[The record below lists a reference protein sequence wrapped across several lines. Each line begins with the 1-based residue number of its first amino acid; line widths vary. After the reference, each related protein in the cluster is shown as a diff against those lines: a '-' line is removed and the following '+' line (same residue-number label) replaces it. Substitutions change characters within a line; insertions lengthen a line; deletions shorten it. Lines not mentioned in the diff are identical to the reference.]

1 MRNFDW
7 IFDANGKVSK
17 GKACIFDREP
27 RNSNDY
33 DYPKPGVVTLS
44 GEYPYYTDGRRDP
57 LPDEVDSDCW
67 IELNEYPDGD
77 CQKSL
82 YDLFEILPADLQKGL
97 YDGYMWNIFGKYINR
112 YGDEMLI
119 LVKEDDFPL
128 FDNHTECVIID
139 ATEIEEHKSP
149 YDLNEEEQK
158 TLFNEIRRGSFYYS
172 DYKNSVGCTFEEAL
186 SWSDSY
192 YAWLNE
198 EFGDEADY
206 HDNLESWLN
215 YAGF

>member
-1 MRNFDW
+1 MRTQTMT
-7 IFDANGKVSK
+7 ASRV
-17 GKACIFDREP
+17 
-27 RNSNDY
+27 
-33 DYPKPGVVTLS
+33 
-44 GEYPYYTDGRRDP
+44 
-57 LPDEVDSDCW
+57 
-67 IELNEYPDGD
+67 
-77 CQKSL
+77 L
-82 YDLFEILPADLQKGL
+82 YDLFEILTADLQKGL
-97 YDGYMWNIFGKYINR
+97 YDGKMWDIFGKYINR
-112 YGDEMLI
+112 YGDEILI

-128 FDNHTECVIID
+128 FDTNTEYVIID

-172 DYKNSVGCTFEEAL
+172 DYKNSVGCTFKEAL

-198 EFGDEADY
+198 EFGDEAGD